1 MRSDLIYISFRVG
14 FVLLLTAGFLI
25 FLAYPSVQKYIK
37 GGIMVE
43 VTITQTIVY
52 CLLTDFIFE
61 LLVFDILF
69 FVIFPYLL
77 GLSSVQKYIK
87 GGIIVEVITINTEN
101 KYFSLVYLV
110 LVSMFLI
117 FAGFVWLVF
126 VFFVYICFISPHQVA
141 IRPEAIGGRPQLQF
155 LDAPAITICAKV
167 LNKNFPVNTA
177 IKLSNQRKQSVNTV
191 KTPLKS
197 LMTLFQDSTGNYWK
211 DNQPS
216 NGFDHLQK
224 NCNGSETVKDVLDC
238 INNKTFSLD
247 ESIKGF
253 LSCHL

>member
-1 MRSDLIYISFRVG
+1 
-14 FVLLLTAGFLI
+14 
-25 FLAYPSVQKYIK
+25 
-37 GGIMVE
+37 
-43 VTITQTIVY
+43 
-52 CLLTDFIFE
+52 
-61 LLVFDILF
+61 
-69 FVIFPYLL
+69 
-77 GLSSVQKYIK
+77 
-87 GGIIVEVITINTEN
+87 
-101 KYFSLVYLV
+101 
-110 LVSMFLI
+110 MFLI
-117 FAGFVWLVF
+117 FAGFVLLVF
-126 VFFVYICFISPHQVA
+126 VYLCFISPHQVA

-177 IKLSNQRKQSVNTV
+177 IKLSNQRKQSVNTL

-216 NGFDHLQK
+216 NGFDHLKK

-253 LSCHL
+253 FSHHL

>member
-1 MRSDLIYISFRVG
+1 MLN
-14 FVLLLTAGFLI
+14 
-25 FLAYPSVQKYIK
+25 PQ
-37 GGIMVE
+37 
-43 VTITQTIVY
+43 
-52 CLLTDFIFE
+52 CLLC
-61 LLVFDILF
+61 LVLF
-69 FVIFPYLL
+69 FVIFPCLL
-77 GLSSVQKYIK
+77 GLSLRPKLHQGWHHSRGDHHQHKK
-87 GGIIVEVITINTEN
+87 TSS
-101 KYFSLVYLV
+101 FFLV
-110 LVSMFLI
+110 LLVFFSMFLI
-117 FAGFVWLVF
+117 FAGFVLLVF
-126 VFFVYICFISPHQVA
+126 VYLCFISPHQVA

-167 LNKNFPVNTA
+167 LNKNLPVNTA

-247 ESIKGF
+247 EAIKGF
-253 LSCHL
+253 FSHHL